1 MARTVNNPSD
11 AGRPDSPDDK
21 TSQDGALP
29 SVGDGD
35 PRRVSILPDVTKGDL
50 EDIDYCDFRS
60 RATENL
66 PALFAF
72 LSTAW
77 AFAKE
82 ARDELR
88 ARNLELE
95 EQLVAQE
102 ELIEKKDQAI
112 TDLVE
117 ERDRHKHI
125 AEYIELRGGSV
136 AREEPKKKGLPDPKH
151 PLTDGKSPKFEDWLS
166 MMENRFIIMDRE
178 YPTEQHRIAYI
189 QTQIEGFAK
198 EQIGKRFLKDNPR
211 RFETVVEI
219 FEALKVVFYN
229 PNRVQEALDKFRDLQ
244 MKSTQ
249 KYHDF
254 LTTFTHHASE
264 AEIPLETYK
273 RELYSKLTPALRSM
287 TWSQYNDA
295 AITFESFSALCNT
308 AAYTFRTNLARENK
322 PAASPS
328 PALRVS
334 PAPRM
339 PQITT
344 SASSTAATTPKKR
357 MNEVERLTLRKE
369 GKCFYCKE
377 AGHIAI
383 NCPRIKAKV
392 DLKALE
398 QTFEGDQF
406 ESEKEAP

>member
-11 AGRPDSPDDK
+11 AGPPDSPDDK

-66 PALFAF
+66 PDLFAF

-211 RFETVVEI
+211 RFEAVVEI

-244 MKSTQ
+244 MKQTQ

-308 AAYTFRTNLARENK
+308 AAYTFRTNLTRENK

-328 PALRVS
+328 PALRIS

-339 PQITT
+339 SQITT
-344 SASSTAATTPKKR
+344 SASGNAATTPKKR
-357 MNEVERLTLRKE
+357 MDEVERLALRKE

-383 NCPRIKAKV
+383 NCPRIKAKI

-398 QTFEGDQF
+398 QASEGDQF
-406 ESEKEAP
+406 ESGKEAP

>member
-1 MARTVNNPSD
+1 
-11 AGRPDSPDDK
+11 
-21 TSQDGALP
+21 
-29 SVGDGD
+29 
-35 PRRVSILPDVTKGDL
+35 
-50 EDIDYCDFRS
+50 
-60 RATENL
+60 
-66 PALFAF
+66 
-72 LSTAW
+72 
-77 AFAKE
+77 
-82 ARDELR
+82 
-88 ARNLELE
+88 
-95 EQLVAQE
+95 
-102 ELIEKKDQAI
+102 
-112 TDLVE
+112 
-117 ERDRHKHI
+117 
-125 AEYIELRGGSV
+125 
-136 AREEPKKKGLPDPKH
+136 
-151 PLTDGKSPKFEDWLS
+151 
-166 MMENRFIIMDRE
+166 MDRE

-211 RFETVVEI
+211 RFEAVVEI

-244 MKSTQ
+244 MKQTQ

-308 AAYTFRTNLARENK
+308 AAYTLRTNLTRENK

-328 PALRVS
+328 PALRIS

-339 PQITT
+339 SQIMT
-344 SASSTAATTPKKR
+344 SASGNAATTSKKR
-357 MNEVERLTLRKE
+357 MDEVERLALRKE

-383 NCPRIKAKV
+383 NCPRIKAKI

-398 QTFEGDQF
+398 QASEGDQF
-406 ESEKEAP
+406 ESGKEAP

>member
-1 MARTVNNPSD
+1 V
-11 AGRPDSPDDK
+11 
-21 TSQDGALP
+21 
-29 SVGDGD
+29 
-35 PRRVSILPDVTKGDL
+35 I
-50 EDIDYCDFRS
+50 
-60 RATENL
+60 
-66 PALFAF
+66 
-72 LSTAW
+72 
-77 AFAKE
+77 
-82 ARDELR
+82 
-88 ARNLELE
+88 
-95 EQLVAQE
+95 
-102 ELIEKKDQAI
+102 
-112 TDLVE
+112 
-117 ERDRHKHI
+117 
-125 AEYIELRGGSV
+125 
-136 AREEPKKKGLPDPKH
+136 
-151 PLTDGKSPKFEDWLS
+151 GKSPKFEDWLS